1 MGTTCKDNL
10 KICYCLETNNS
21 TNIDKVQNIESR
33 LLQFGDFLEDRQFNE
48 KIPEQ
53 IQNFITE
60 NKFSPPNNL
69 NINENIYLIRPLLL
83 NNGNIYK
90 GNWNENI
97 QKHGYGEYYIE
108 KEKKFIEGIWYN
120 DRITYGR
127 IFYPNNDL
135 YEGYIDNFL
144 PNGKGKIF
152 FSSGN
157 KYKGDFKEG
166 KREGTGKYIF
176 SDKTIYNGK
185 FKNNKFDGKG
195 ILEWTNNIKY
205 EGEFSEGYLNNEGKL
220 ADNEGEKYEGNFKNN
235 CFEGK
240 GKYTFEDGSTYEGSF
255 SSNYRFGKGVFI
267 KSNDEFMFEGNWV
280 NDYPNG
286 SGTFTKGNT
295 TIEGTWRNGA
305 NEKYSII
312 KVGQSNEFNE
322 NDLNFNAKI
331 PNINLIPTRLP
342 HMNKN

>member
-33 LLQFGDFLEDRQFNE
+33 LLQFGDFLEDRQYNE

-60 NKFSPPNNL
+60 NKFSSPNNL

-127 IFYPNNDL
+127 IFYSNNDL
-135 YEGYIDNFL
+135 YEGFIDNFL
-144 PNGKGKIF
+144 LSLVQVTNIKEILKKEKGKELENIF
-152 FSSGN
+152 FLTKQYIMVNLKIINSME
-157 KYKGDFKEG
+157 KE
-166 KREGTGKYIF
+166 F
-176 SDKTIYNGK
+176 WNGQ
-185 FKNNKFDGKG
+185 
-195 ILEWTNNIKY
+195 
-205 EGEFSEGYLNNEGKL
+205 
-220 ADNEGEKYEGNFKNN
+220 
-235 CFEGK
+235 
-240 GKYTFEDGSTYEGSF
+240 
-255 SSNYRFGKGVFI
+255 
-267 KSNDEFMFEGNWV
+267 
-280 NDYPNG
+280 
-286 SGTFTKGNT
+286 
-295 TIEGTWRNGA
+295 
-305 NEKYSII
+305 II
-312 KVGQSNEFNE
+312 
-322 NDLNFNAKI
+322 
-331 PNINLIPTRLP
+331 
-342 HMNKN
+342 

>member
-33 LLQFGDFLEDRQFNE
+33 LLQFGDFLEDRQYNE

-60 NKFSPPNNL
+60 NKFSSPNNL

-127 IFYPNNDL
+127 IFYSNNDL
-135 YEGYIDNFL
+135 YEGFIDNFL
-144 PNGKGKIF
+144 PNGKGIII

-295 TIEGTWRNGA
+295 TIDFL
-305 NEKYSII
+305 
-312 KVGQSNEFNE
+312 KVLGEMGQM
-322 NDLNFNAKI
+322 K
-331 PNINLIPTRLP
+331 NIQ
-342 HMNKN
+342 